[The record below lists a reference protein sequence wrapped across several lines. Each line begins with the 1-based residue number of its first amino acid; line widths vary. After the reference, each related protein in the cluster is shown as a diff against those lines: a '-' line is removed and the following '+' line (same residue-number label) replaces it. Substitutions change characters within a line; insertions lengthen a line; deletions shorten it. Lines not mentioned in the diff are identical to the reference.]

1 MRLRSI
7 CLLALLLMI
16 ACQSENTLDLSD
28 TVKLEAVPTIN
39 PENTVLYTAQQNYNK
54 FCAHC
59 HGWAGD
65 GQPLVTIENA
75 EKLGYHTV
83 PRHDENGHTWQHP
96 DQVLFEVVKYGVQAP
111 TNLYPMSPYAENLT
125 DKEIFGI
132 IEYFKQWWTDDQR
145 QHQSTLTTKF
155 EENNPFW
162 STDDLDDES

>member
-1 MRLRSI
+1 MPRLGRGWSATSNNRKCRKI
-7 CLLALLLMI
+7 R
-16 ACQSENTLDLSD
+16 LS
-28 TVKLEAVPTIN
+28 
-39 PENTVLYTAQQNYNK
+39 
-54 FCAHC
+54 HC
-59 HGWAGD
+59 
-65 GQPLVTIENA
+65 
-75 EKLGYHTV
+75 